1 MLPSGLVVRLSAP
14 ALSNAR
20 PSSDPEATCLHALSL
35 LQTPGFVTTDDGQ
48 PVDISRLS
56 LRNFHTLRAF
66 LGYVGLVSDEPV
78 ELPCENCDK
87 PFQVK
92 ASSLFE
98 VGPFIDL
105 ELHDKELDAPF
116 DYAKAHPIPRI
127 LVGRERARRVRLA
140 ERSVEDVMPLW
151 QAENAEEFQVTP
163 AIVRALGIVALG
175 RERHASAIAEAL
187 MRASPDAFRAIADL
201 VFQAHYSPRL
211 MGVHKCASCGA
222 RNDVEVLPIREIPY
236 DAREGRQRKKRH
248 FPDLETF
255 ETLVREAGK
264 RIYRQRGVRNID
276 LVVDD
281 DIAEVDDGGEPL
293 LGCYTPSNVDELTGQ
308 DHGPEIRLFYRTFQA
323 AFRDEPSFDVRAE
336 IDETIDHEV
345 VHHLHFLAGDDPLDD
360 EERDAIVEEN
370 VRRVGKRES
379 ARRASKMLAEDVT
392 GFFRTAWPLLLVA
405 FVATWL
411 GFFRCR

>member
-1 MLPSGLVVRLSAP
+1 MLPSGLVVRLSP
-14 ALSNAR
+14 AALKQTRAR
-20 PSSDPEATCLHALSL
+20 SEGPASCLDALEV
-35 LQTPGFVTTDDGQ
+35 LQSTGFVTTDDGQ

-56 LRNFHTLRAF
+56 LRDFHVLRAF
-66 LGYVGLVSDEPV
+66 LISAGFLPDELV

-87 PFQVK
+87 PFQVQ

-105 ELHDKELDAPF
+105 ELHDKEIDAPF
-116 DYAKAHPIPRI
+116 DYKKNHPIPRV
-127 LVGRERARRVRLA
+127 LVGRERAQTVRLS
-140 ERSVEDVMPLW
+140 ERVVEDVRPLW
-151 QAENAEEFQVTP
+151 EAEKTDEFRMTP
-163 AIVRALGIVALG
+163 AIVMAMGIVALG
-175 RERHASAIAEAL
+175 RERHASVIAEAL
-187 MRASPDAFRAIADL
+187 MRASPEAFRAVADL
-201 VFQAHYSPRL
+201 VYQAHYSPRL
-211 MGVHKCASCGA
+211 VGAYKCRSCGA

-236 DAREGRQRKKRH
+236 DLSSGRRRKRRQ
-248 FPDLETF
+248 FPDVETF
-255 ETLVREAGK
+255 ERLVREAGK

-276 LVVDD
+276 LIVDD
-281 DIAEVDDGGEPL
+281 GVPACDDGGEPL

-308 DHGPEIRLFYRTFQA
+308 DRGPEIRVFYRTFQA
-323 AFRDEPSFDVRAE
+323 AFRDEPSFDVRGE

-360 EERDAIVEEN
+360 EEREAIVEEN
-370 VRRVGKRES
+370 VRRIGKRES
-379 ARRASKMLAEDVT
+379 ARRASRLFVDDVT